1 MSLRRPMLSSSAL
14 CYLALML
21 HSPFFA
27 NAQTSIMGFTP
38 SAATHEAE
46 FENKFKAIPSP
57 DEERRQHHIFTAE
70 PHVAGSARNNEL
82 ARYIADEWRNEGLE
96 DVVIRRYD

>member
-1 MSLRRPMLSSSAL
+1 MSLRRPMLSTSAL

-38 SAATHEAE
+38 SAATHETGI
-46 FENKFKAIPSP
+46 ENKFKAIPSP
-57 DEERRQHHIFTAE
+57 DEERRQHKIFTASRTL
-70 PHVAGSARNNEL
+70 PDPRATTNWL
-82 ARYIADEWRNEGLE
+82 ATSPTNGATKGWRTL
-96 DVVIRRYD
+96 